1 MTHEELYESKSQM
14 KRIEILKAEEKQM
27 SRDELLAKINDIRTN
42 YLPETTSELAWER
55 LADATRA
62 LRAVVELPIEDNSK
76 PDSFNMNFA
85 NRSPN
90 EIAAQCFQWGYA
102 TAMNKVIQAI
112 EKELK

>member
-1 MTHEELYESKSQM
+1 MTH
-14 KRIEILKAEEKQM
+14 
-27 SRDELLAKINDIRTN
+27 DELLAKILETGATALQSSALGGGWIYDDKTN
-42 YLPETTSELAWER
+42 
-55 LADATRA
+55 A

>member
-1 MTHEELYESKSQM
+1 MTRE
-14 KRIEILKAEEKQM
+14 
-27 SRDELLAKINDIRTN
+27 ELLAKLDEMNRILVFSNAPFEGMDKL
-42 YLPETTSELAWER
+42 YKALLS
-55 LADATRA
+55 

>member
-1 MTHEELYESKSQM
+1 MTDKEYRSKSQM
-14 KRIEILKAEEKQM
+14 KRVEILKAGEKQM
-27 SRDELLAKINDIRTN
+27 TNEELLAKLANIAHNKDAHEARND
-42 YLPETTSELAWER
+42 YLL
-55 LADATRA
+55 A

-112 EKELK
+112 QEQLK